1 MAATVV
7 RAQQSTSTISNYS
20 ILQDYANDPYP
31 SGSRDFC
38 NSFWGEGDEGANVLF
53 TRMKSAMKT
62 SDELQNFW
70 TQRAILEEEFGKRL
84 AALARTPIGVDETG
98 ELKNSLQTL
107 AIETHRQSE
116 SHMRLALN
124 IRRELVEPVA
134 RFHEKQIERK
144 RTSQSPIEK
153 KLKAKQSQASYVAKA
168 REKYE
173 GDCVR
178 IKTYKQQ
185 AAQLQGQ
192 DLDRLQVKLRR
203 ALETVKANE
212 KDYASFVRGLSD
224 QSKEWETDWKTF
236 SDDCQD
242 LEEERMELMKDN
254 VWNYANMI
262 STICVQDD
270 EACEKIRTALD
281 MLEPDRELLA
291 FVDAYGTGSRVT
303 EPPMF
308 VTGDPQKQQLI
319 AAPTSYRVVRYERI
333 SRKPEAVYQNAPVGQ
348 ATPPAPNAEPRYQT
362 PPAATPQAIQSSSS
376 TQADV
381 RANGVNGLQP
391 SRSTNGYDTRQN
403 APAQTR
409 PQIVQPSTSY
419 SSQVNMLNIP
429 PPPPIPEEPRR
440 PMRRGMSLRRE
451 SQPLPAVPH
460 GSNRVIRE
468 PPAPVQP
475 PVPVTDA
482 GNQILFLVKALYD
495 YRATIEEEFDFQTG
509 DIIAVTETPDDGWWS
524 GELLDEARR
533 EPGRHI
539 FPSNYVCLF

>member
-1 MAATVV
+1 M
-7 RAQQSTSTISNYS
+7 
-20 ILQDYANDPYP
+20 
-31 SGSRDFC
+31 
-38 NSFWGEGDEGANVLF
+38 
-53 TRMKSAMKT
+53 
-62 SDELQNFW
+62 
-70 TQRAILEEEFGKRL
+70 
-84 AALARTPIGVDETG
+84 
-98 ELKNSLQTL
+98 KNSLQTL
-107 AIETHRQSE
+107 AIETLRQSE
-116 SHMRLALN
+116 SHIRLAFN

-173 GDCVR
+173 GDCAR
-178 IKTYKQQ
+178 IKGYKQQ

-224 QSKEWETDWKTF
+224 QSREWETDWKTF

-262 STICVQDD
+262 STICVNDD
-270 EACEKIRTALD
+270 EVRWRLCCACIELTLFQSCEKIRTALD
-281 MLEPDRELLA
+281 LLEPDRELAA

-308 VTGDPQKQQLI
+308 MTGDPQKQQLT
-319 AAPTSYRVVRYERI
+319 AAPPSYRVVRYERV

-348 ATPPAPNAEPRYQT
+348 ATQPASNAAIVEPRYQ
-362 PPAATPQAIQSSSS
+362 PPPTATPQVIQSSSS

-391 SRSTNGYDTRQN
+391 SRSMNGYDTRQN
-403 APAQTR
+403 PPTQQTR

-419 SSQVNMLNIP
+419 SNQANIINIP

-460 GSNRVIRE
+460 GSNRVIRD

-482 GNQILFLVKALYD
+482 GNQILFLGA
-495 YRATIEEEFDFQTG
+495 
-509 DIIAVTETPDDGWWS
+509 S
-524 GELLDEARR
+524 
-533 EPGRHI
+533 
-539 FPSNYVCLF
+539 S